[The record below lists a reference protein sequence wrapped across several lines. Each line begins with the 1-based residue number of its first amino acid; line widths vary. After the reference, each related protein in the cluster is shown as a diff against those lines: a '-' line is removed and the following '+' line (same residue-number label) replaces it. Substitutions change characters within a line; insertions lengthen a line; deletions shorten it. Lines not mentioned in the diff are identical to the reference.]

1 MSYMTRAEENY
12 LKALYHLSGREDALV
27 STTELA
33 DRLETKPS
41 SATDMLQ
48 KLHEKSLVAY
58 TKYKGAKLSEEGRQK
73 ASQIVRKHRLWEV
86 FLVDKLDFGWEEV
99 HEIAEQLEHIKSPE
113 LVERLD
119 QFLGCPTTDPH
130 GDPIPDQK
138 GQVVAISKTLL
149 ADQPL
154 QSSATLMGIKDSDT
168 DFLTYLSQKGIKL
181 GSCITVL
188 DKEPFDQSMTIE
200 IDGQMH
206 FISKT
211 ISTNIYVQTL

>member
-1 MSYMTRAEENY
+1 MTRAEENY
-12 LKALYHLSGREDALV
+12 LKALYHLSDHDRELV

-33 DRLETKPS
+33 DRLDTKPS

-58 TKYKGAKLSEEGRQK
+58 TKYKGAKLSTKGRLK

-130 GDPIPDQK
+130 GDPIPDQM
-138 GQVVAISKTLL
+138 GHIVAIQKSLL
-149 ADQPL
+149 ADQAED
-154 QSSATLMGIKDSDT
+154 SNAILMGIKDSDAE
-168 DFLTYLSQKGIKL
+168 FLTYLSQKNIKL

-200 IDGQMH
+200 IDGQIH
-206 FISKT
+206 FISKI
-211 ISTNIYVQTL
+211 ISNNLYVQTL

>member
-1 MSYMTRAEENY
+1 MTRAEENY
-12 LKALYHLSGREDALV
+12 LKALYHLSDHDRELV

-33 DRLETKPS
+33 DRLDTKPS

-58 TKYKGAKLSEEGRQK
+58 TKYKGAKLSTKGRLK

-130 GDPIPDQK
+130 GDPIPDQL
-138 GQVVAISKTLL
+138 GHMVAIQKSLL
-149 ADQPL
+149 ANQAED
-154 QSSATLMGIKDSDT
+154 SSAILMGIKDSDAE
-168 DFLTYLSQKGIKL
+168 FLTYLSQKNIKL

-200 IDGQMH
+200 IDGQIH
-206 FISKT
+206 FISKI
-211 ISTNIYVQTL
+211 ISNNLYVQTL

>member
-1 MSYMTRAEENY
+1 MTRAEENY
-12 LKALYHLSGREDALV
+12 LKALYHLSDHDRELV

-33 DRLETKPS
+33 DRLDTKPS

-58 TKYKGAKLSEEGRQK
+58 TKYKGAKLSTKGRLK

-130 GDPIPDQK
+130 GDPIPDQL
-138 GQVVAISKTLL
+138 GHMVAIQKSLL
-149 ADQPL
+149 ADQTED
-154 QSSATLMGIKDSDT
+154 SSAILMGIKDSDAE
-168 DFLTYLSQKGIKL
+168 FLTYLSQKNIKL

-200 IDGQMH
+200 IDGQIH
-206 FISKT
+206 FISKI
-211 ISTNIYVQTL
+211 ISNNLYVQTL

>member
-1 MSYMTRAEENY
+1 MTRAEENY
-12 LKALYHLSGREDALV
+12 LKALYHLSDHDDKLV
-27 STTELA
+27 STTALA
-33 DRLETKPS
+33 ERLETKPS

-48 KLHEKSLVAY
+48 KLHDKSLVTY

-119 QFLGCPTTDPH
+119 QYLGCPTTDPH

-138 GQVVAISKTLL
+138 GQVVTVYKSLL
-149 ADQPL
+149 SDQPKE
-154 QSSATLMGIKDSDT
+154 SSAILMGIKDSDT
-168 DFLTYLSQKGIKL
+168 NFLTYLSQKNIKL
-181 GSCITVL
+181 GSCINVL

-211 ISTNIYVQTL
+211 ISTNIYVQAL

>member
-1 MSYMTRAEENY
+1 MTRAEENY
-12 LKALYHLSGREDALV
+12 LKALYHLSDHDRELV

-33 DRLETKPS
+33 DRLDTKPS

-58 TKYKGAKLSEEGRQK
+58 TKYKGAKLSAKGRLK

-99 HEIAEQLEHIKSPE
+99 HEIAEQLEHIKSTE

-138 GQVVAISKTLL
+138 GHMVAIQKSLL
-149 ADQPL
+149 ADQAED
-154 QSSATLMGIKDSDT
+154 SSAILMGIKDSDAE
-168 DFLTYLSQKGIKL
+168 FLTYLSQKNIKL

-200 IDGQMH
+200 IDGQIH
-206 FISKT
+206 FISKI
-211 ISTNIYVQTL
+211 ISNNLYVQTL

>member
-1 MSYMTRAEENY
+1 MTRAEENY
-12 LKALYHLSGREDALV
+12 LKALYHLSDRNRELV

-33 DRLETKPS
+33 DQLDTKPS

-58 TKYKGAKLSEEGRQK
+58 TKYKGARLSTKGRLK

-119 QFLGCPTTDPH
+119 EFLGCPTTDPH

-138 GQVVAISKTLL
+138 GNMVAVQKSLL
-149 ADQPL
+149 ADQTED
-154 QSSATLMGIKDSDT
+154 SSAILMGIKDSDAK
-168 DFLTYLSQKGIKL
+168 FLTYLSQKNIKL

-200 IDGQMH
+200 IDGQIH
-206 FISKT
+206 FISKI
-211 ISTNIYVQTL
+211 ISNNLYVQTL

>member
-1 MSYMTRAEENY
+1 MTRAEENY
-12 LKALYHLSGREDALV
+12 LKALYHLSDHNRELV

-33 DRLETKPS
+33 DQLDTKPS

-58 TKYKGAKLSEEGRQK
+58 TKYKGARLSTKGRLK

-119 QFLGCPTTDPH
+119 EFLGCPTTDPH

-138 GQVVAISKTLL
+138 GNMVAVQKSLL
-149 ADQPL
+149 ADQTED
-154 QSSATLMGIKDSDT
+154 SSAILMGIKDSDAK
-168 DFLTYLSQKGIKL
+168 FLTYLSQKNIKL

-200 IDGQMH
+200 IDGQIH
-206 FISKT
+206 FISKI
-211 ISTNIYVQTL
+211 ISNNLYVQTL

>member
-1 MSYMTRAEENY
+1 MTRAEENY
-12 LKALYHLSGREDALV
+12 LKALYHLSDQDRELV

-33 DRLETKPS
+33 DRLDTKPS

-58 TKYKGAKLSEEGRQK
+58 TKYKGAKLSTKGRLK

-130 GDPIPDQK
+130 GDPIPDQM
-138 GQVVAISKTLL
+138 GHMVAIQKSLL
-149 ADQPL
+149 ADQAED
-154 QSSATLMGIKDSDT
+154 SSAILMGIKDSDAE
-168 DFLTYLSQKGIKL
+168 FLTYLSQKNIKL

-200 IDGQMH
+200 IDGQIH
-206 FISKT
+206 FISKI
-211 ISTNIYVQTL
+211 ISNNIYVQTL

>member
-1 MSYMTRAEENY
+1 MTRAEENY
-12 LKALYHLSGREDALV
+12 LKALYHLSDCNRELV

-33 DRLETKPS
+33 DQLDTKPS

-58 TKYKGAKLSEEGRQK
+58 TKYKGARLSTKGRLK

-119 QFLGCPTTDPH
+119 EFLGCPTTDPH

-138 GQVVAISKTLL
+138 GNMVAVQKSLL
-149 ADQPL
+149 ADQTED
-154 QSSATLMGIKDSDT
+154 SSAILMGIKDSDAK
-168 DFLTYLSQKGIKL
+168 FLTYLSQKNIKL

-200 IDGQMH
+200 IDGQIH
-206 FISKT
+206 FISKI
-211 ISTNIYVQTL
+211 ISNNLYVQTL

>member
-1 MSYMTRAEENY
+1 MTRAEENY
-12 LKALYHLSGREDALV
+12 LKALYHLSDHDRELV

-33 DRLETKPS
+33 DRLDTKPS

-58 TKYKGAKLSEEGRQK
+58 TKYKGAKLSTKGRLK

-130 GDPIPDQK
+130 GDPIPDQL
-138 GQVVAISKTLL
+138 GHMVAIQKSLL
-149 ADQPL
+149 ADQTED
-154 QSSATLMGIKDSDT
+154 SSAILMGIKDSDAE
-168 DFLTYLSQKGIKL
+168 FLTYLSQKNIKL

-200 IDGQMH
+200 IGGQIH
-206 FISKT
+206 FISKI
-211 ISTNIYVQTL
+211 ISNNLYVQTL

>member
-1 MSYMTRAEENY
+1 MTRAEENY
-12 LKALYHLSGREDALV
+12 LKALYHLSDHDRELV

-33 DRLETKPS
+33 DRLDTKPS

-58 TKYKGAKLSEEGRQK
+58 TKYKGAKLSTKGRLK

-99 HEIAEQLEHIKSPE
+99 HEIAEQLEHIKSTE

-138 GQVVAISKTLL
+138 GHMVAIQKSLL
-149 ADQPL
+149 ADQAED
-154 QSSATLMGIKDSDT
+154 SSAILMGIKDSDAE
-168 DFLTYLSQKGIKL
+168 FLTYLSQKNIKL

-200 IDGQMH
+200 IDGQIH
-206 FISKT
+206 FISEI
-211 ISTNIYVQTL
+211 ISNNLYVQTL

>member
-1 MSYMTRAEENY
+1 MTRAEENY
-12 LKALYHLSGREDALV
+12 LKALYHLSDHDRELV

-33 DRLETKPS
+33 DRLDTKPS

-58 TKYKGAKLSEEGRQK
+58 TKYKGAKLSTKGRLK

-99 HEIAEQLEHIKSPE
+99 HEIAEQLEHIKSTE

-130 GDPIPDQK
+130 GDPIPDQL
-138 GQVVAISKTLL
+138 GHMVAIQKSLL
-149 ADQPL
+149 ADQAED
-154 QSSATLMGIKDSDT
+154 SSAILMGIKDSDAE
-168 DFLTYLSQKGIKL
+168 FLTYLSQKNIKL

-200 IDGQMH
+200 IDGQIH
-206 FISKT
+206 FISKI
-211 ISTNIYVQTL
+211 ISNNLYVQTL

>member
-1 MSYMTRAEENY
+1 MTRAEENY
-12 LKALYHLSGREDALV
+12 LKALYHLSDHDRELV

-33 DRLETKPS
+33 DRLDTKPS

-58 TKYKGAKLSEEGRQK
+58 TKYKGAKLSTKGRLK

-130 GDPIPDQK
+130 GDPIPDQL
-138 GQVVAISKTLL
+138 GHMVAIQKSLL
-149 ADQPL
+149 ADQAED
-154 QSSATLMGIKDSDT
+154 SNAILMGIKDSDAE
-168 DFLTYLSQKGIKL
+168 FLTYLSQKNIKL

-200 IDGQMH
+200 IDGQIH
-206 FISKT
+206 FISKI
-211 ISTNIYVQTL
+211 ISNNLYVQTL

>member
-1 MSYMTRAEENY
+1 MPHMTRAEENY
-12 LKALYHLSGREDALV
+12 LKALYHLSDGDDALV

-33 DRLETKPS
+33 DHIETKPS

-58 TKYKGAKLSEEGRQK
+58 TKYKGAKLSAEGRQK

-119 QFLGCPTTDPH
+119 EFLGCPRTDPH
-130 GDPIPDQK
+130 GDPIPDHKGHVVTIQK
-138 GQVVAISKTLL
+138 SLL

-154 QSSATLMGIKDSDT
+154 ESSAILMGIKDSDA
-168 DFLTYLSQKGIKL
+168 DFLRYLSQKNIKL
-181 GSCITVL
+181 GSCIRVL

-211 ISTNIYVQTL
+211 ISTNIYVQAL

>member
-1 MSYMTRAEENY
+1 MTRAEENY
-12 LKALYHLSGREDALV
+12 LKALYHLSDHDRELV

-33 DRLETKPS
+33 DRLDTKPS

-58 TKYKGAKLSEEGRQK
+58 TKYKGAKLSTKGRLK

-138 GQVVAISKTLL
+138 GHMVTVQKSLL
-149 ADQPL
+149 ADQAED
-154 QSSATLMGIKDSDT
+154 SSAILMGIKDSDAE
-168 DFLTYLSQKGIKL
+168 FLTYLSQKKIKL

-200 IDGQMH
+200 IDGQIH
-206 FISKT
+206 FISKI
-211 ISTNIYVQTL
+211 ISNNLYVQTL

>member
-1 MSYMTRAEENY
+1 MTRAEENY
-12 LKALYHLSGREDALV
+12 LKALYHLSDHDRELV

-33 DRLETKPS
+33 DRLDTKPS

-58 TKYKGAKLSEEGRQK
+58 TKYKGAKLSTKGRLK

-99 HEIAEQLEHIKSPE
+99 HEIAEQLEHIKSTE

-138 GQVVAISKTLL
+138 GHMVAIQKSLL
-149 ADQPL
+149 ADQAED
-154 QSSATLMGIKDSDT
+154 SSAILMGIKDSDAE
-168 DFLTYLSQKGIKL
+168 FLTYLSQKNIKL

-200 IDGQMH
+200 IDGQIH
-206 FISKT
+206 FISRI
-211 ISTNIYVQTL
+211 ISNNLYVQTL

>member
-1 MSYMTRAEENY
+1 MTRAEENY
-12 LKALYHLSGREDALV
+12 LKALYHLSDHDRELV

-33 DRLETKPS
+33 DRLDTKPS

-58 TKYKGAKLSEEGRQK
+58 TKYKGAKLSTKGRLK

-99 HEIAEQLEHIKSPE
+99 HEIAEQLEHIKSTE

-130 GDPIPDQK
+130 GDPIPDQM
-138 GQVVAISKTLL
+138 GHIVAIQKSLL
-149 ADQPL
+149 ADQAED
-154 QSSATLMGIKDSDT
+154 SSAILMGIKDSDAE
-168 DFLTYLSQKGIKL
+168 FLTYLSQKNIKL

-200 IDGQMH
+200 IDGQIH
-206 FISKT
+206 FISKI
-211 ISTNIYVQTL
+211 ISNNLYVQTL

>member
-1 MSYMTRAEENY
+1 MTRAEENY
-12 LKALYHLSGREDALV
+12 LKALYHLSDHDRELV

-33 DRLETKPS
+33 DRLDTKPS

-58 TKYKGAKLSEEGRQK
+58 TKYKGAKLSTKGRLK

-130 GDPIPDQK
+130 GDPIPDQL
-138 GQVVAISKTLL
+138 GHMVAIQKSLL
-149 ADQPL
+149 ADQAED
-154 QSSATLMGIKDSDT
+154 SSAILMGIKDSDAE
-168 DFLTYLSQKGIKL
+168 FLTYLSQKNIKL

-200 IDGQMH
+200 IDGQIH
-206 FISKT
+206 FISKI
-211 ISTNIYVQTL
+211 ISNNLYVQTL

>member
-1 MSYMTRAEENY
+1 MTRAEENY
-12 LKALYHLSGREDALV
+12 LKALYHLSDHDRELV

-33 DRLETKPS
+33 DRLDTKPS

-58 TKYKGAKLSEEGRQK
+58 TKYKGAKLSPKGRLK

-99 HEIAEQLEHIKSPE
+99 HEIAEQLEHIKSTE

-130 GDPIPDQK
+130 GDPIPDQM
-138 GQVVAISKTLL
+138 GHIVAIQKSLL
-149 ADQPL
+149 ADQAED
-154 QSSATLMGIKDSDT
+154 SSAILMGIKDSDAE
-168 DFLTYLSQKGIKL
+168 FLTYLSQKNIKL

-200 IDGQMH
+200 IDGQIH
-206 FISKT
+206 FISKI
-211 ISTNIYVQTL
+211 ISNNLYVQTL

>member
-1 MSYMTRAEENY
+1 MTRAEENY
-12 LKALYHLSGREDALV
+12 LKALYHLSDHDRELV

-33 DRLETKPS
+33 DRLDTKPS

-58 TKYKGAKLSEEGRQK
+58 TKYKGAKLSTKGRLK

-99 HEIAEQLEHIKSPE
+99 HEIAEQLEHIKSTE

-138 GQVVAISKTLL
+138 GHIVAIQKSLL
-149 ADQPL
+149 ADQAED
-154 QSSATLMGIKDSDT
+154 SSAILMGIKDSDAE
-168 DFLTYLSQKGIKL
+168 FLTYLSQKNIKL

-200 IDGQMH
+200 IDGQIH
-206 FISKT
+206 FISKI
-211 ISTNIYVQTL
+211 ISNNLYVQTL

>member
-1 MSYMTRAEENY
+1 MTRAEENY
-12 LKALYHLSGREDALV
+12 LKALYHLSDHDRELV

-33 DRLETKPS
+33 DRLDTKPS

-58 TKYKGAKLSEEGRQK
+58 TKYKGAKLSTKGHLK

-119 QFLGCPTTDPH
+119 EFLGCPTTDPH

-138 GQVVAISKTLL
+138 GNMVAVQKSLL
-149 ADQPL
+149 ADQTED
-154 QSSATLMGIKDSDT
+154 SSAILMGIKDSDAK
-168 DFLTYLSQKGIKL
+168 FLTYLSQKNIKL

-200 IDGQMH
+200 IDGQIH
-206 FISKT
+206 FISKI
-211 ISTNIYVQTL
+211 ISNNLYVQTL

>member
-1 MSYMTRAEENY
+1 MTRAEENY
-12 LKALYHLSGREDALV
+12 LKALYHLSDHDRELV

-33 DRLETKPS
+33 DRLDTKPS

-58 TKYKGAKLSEEGRQK
+58 TKYKGAKLSTKGRLK

-138 GQVVAISKTLL
+138 GHMVTVQKSLL
-149 ADQPL
+149 ADQAED
-154 QSSATLMGIKDSDT
+154 SNAILMGIKDSDAE
-168 DFLTYLSQKGIKL
+168 FLTYLSQKNIKL

-200 IDGQMH
+200 IDGQIH
-206 FISKT
+206 FISKI
-211 ISTNIYVQTL
+211 ISNNLYVQTL

>member
-1 MSYMTRAEENY
+1 MTRAEENY
-12 LKALYHLSGREDALV
+12 LKALYHLSDHDRELV

-33 DRLETKPS
+33 DRLDTKPS

-58 TKYKGAKLSEEGRQK
+58 TKYKGAKLSTKGRLK

-130 GDPIPDQK
+130 GDPIPDK
-138 GQVVAISKTLL
+138 LGHMVAIQKSLL
-149 ADQPL
+149 ADQAED
-154 QSSATLMGIKDSDT
+154 SSAILMGIKDSDAE
-168 DFLTYLSQKGIKL
+168 FLTYLSQKNIKL

-200 IDGQMH
+200 IDGQIH
-206 FISKT
+206 FISKI
-211 ISTNIYVQTL
+211 ISNNLYVQTL

>member
-12 LKALYHLSGREDALV
+12 LKALYHLSDHDDTLV

-33 DRLETKPS
+33 ERLETKPS

-48 KLHEKSLVAY
+48 KLHDKSLVAY
-58 TKYKGAKLSEEGRQK
+58 TKYKGAKLSAEGRQK

-86 FLVDKLDFGWEEV
+86 FLVNKLAFGWEEV

-119 QFLGCPTTDPH
+119 QYLGCPTTDPH

-138 GQVVAISKTLL
+138 GQVVTVYKSLL
-149 ADQPL
+149 SDQPKE
-154 QSSATLMGIKDSDT
+154 SSVILMGIKDSDT
-168 DFLTYLSQKGIKL
+168 NFLTYLSQKNIKL
-181 GSCITVL
+181 GSCITIL

-211 ISTNIYVQTL
+211 ISNNIYVQAL

>member
-1 MSYMTRAEENY
+1 
-12 LKALYHLSGREDALV
+12 
-27 STTELA
+27 
-33 DRLETKPS
+33 
-41 SATDMLQ
+41 MLQ

-58 TKYKGAKLSEEGRQK
+58 TKYKGAKLSTKGRLK

-99 HEIAEQLEHIKSPE
+99 HEIAEQLEHIKSTE

-138 GQVVAISKTLL
+138 GHMVTVQKSLL
-149 ADQPL
+149 ADQAED
-154 QSSATLMGIKDSDT
+154 SSAILMGIKDSDAE
-168 DFLTYLSQKGIKL
+168 FLTYLSQKNIKL

-200 IDGQMH
+200 IDGQIH
-206 FISKT
+206 FISKI
-211 ISTNIYVQTL
+211 ISNNPYVQTL

>member
-1 MSYMTRAEENY
+1 MTWAEENY
-12 LKALYHLSGREDALV
+12 LKALYHLSDHDRELV

-33 DRLETKPS
+33 DRLDTKPS

-58 TKYKGAKLSEEGRQK
+58 TKYKGAKLSTKGRLK

-138 GQVVAISKTLL
+138 GHMVAIQKSLL
-149 ADQPL
+149 ADQAED
-154 QSSATLMGIKDSDT
+154 SSAILMGIKDSDAE
-168 DFLTYLSQKGIKL
+168 FLTYLSQKKIKL

-200 IDGQMH
+200 IDGQIH
-206 FISKT
+206 FISKI
-211 ISTNIYVQTL
+211 ISNNLYVQTL

>member
-1 MSYMTRAEENY
+1 MTRAEENY
-12 LKALYHLSGREDALV
+12 LKALYHLSDHDRELV

-33 DRLETKPS
+33 DRLDTKPS

-58 TKYKGAKLSEEGRQK
+58 TKYKGAKLSTKGRLK

-119 QFLGCPTTDPH
+119 QFLGCPTMDPH

-138 GQVVAISKTLL
+138 GQMVVVQKSLL
-149 ADQPL
+149 ADQAED
-154 QSSATLMGIKDSDT
+154 SSAILMGIKDSDAE
-168 DFLTYLSQKGIKL
+168 FLTYLSQKNIKL

-200 IDGQMH
+200 IDGQIH
-206 FISKT
+206 FISKI
-211 ISTNIYVQTL
+211 ISNNLYVQTL